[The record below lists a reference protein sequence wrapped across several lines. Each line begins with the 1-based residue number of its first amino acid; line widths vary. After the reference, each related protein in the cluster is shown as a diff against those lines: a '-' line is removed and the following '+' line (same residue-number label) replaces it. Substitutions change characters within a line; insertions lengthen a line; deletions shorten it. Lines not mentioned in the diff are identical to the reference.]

1 MYKSLNSPS
10 HITLVIWVRLGLQG
24 IPILLGFWEWG
35 CPKRGD
41 THITVT
47 LFHNSP
53 AGEVYNSE
61 TSYSVLKRDCKDSR
75 EGIFSRQC

>member
-10 HITLVIWVRLGLQG
+10 HITLAICVRVRVTGN
-24 IPILLGFWEWG
+24 
-35 CPKRGD
+35 
-41 THITVT
+41 THITRVLGMGMPKMRGYSYHCDT
-47 LFHNSP
+47 VPQLP
-53 AGEVYNSE
+53 GGEVYNSE